1 MSRSSRSGAR
11 SEAPPRSPLA
21 PLSMRRSSSS
31 RPHAEVRPRQH
42 PAPGGYAHPAA
53 AAAASA
59 EHLARSV
66 RPAHV
71 VCTCRP
77 QVFEGVASRSW
88 RMRRRWRTSQWLL
101 RTSDMN
107 DEDGRA
113 KATEGG
119 SDCSKAR
126 AAASPVRW
134 KVRLEL
140 PPTLGCHA
148 RLLHLQPSG
157 KLHPLPARA
166 FGARPASS
174 LPA

>member
-1 MSRSSRSGAR
+1 
-11 SEAPPRSPLA
+11 
-21 PLSMRRSSSS
+21 
-31 RPHAEVRPRQH
+31 
-42 PAPGGYAHPAA
+42 
-53 AAAASA
+53 
-59 EHLARSV
+59 
-66 RPAHV
+66 
-71 VCTCRP
+71 
-77 QVFEGVASRSW
+77 
-88 RMRRRWRTSQWLL
+88 MRRRWRTSQWLL
-101 RTSDMN
+101 RTYDMN

-113 KATEGG
+113 KATEGS

>member
-1 MSRSSRSGAR
+1 MSD
-11 SEAPPRSPLA
+11 EE
-21 PLSMRRSSSS
+21 RRST
-31 RPHAEVRPRQH
+31 V
-42 PAPGGYAHPAA
+42 
-53 AAAASA
+53 
-59 EHLARSV
+59 
-66 RPAHV
+66 
-71 VCTCRP
+71 
-77 QVFEGVASRSW
+77 
-88 RMRRRWRTSQWLL
+88 
-101 RTSDMN
+101 
-107 DEDGRA
+107 
-113 KATEGG
+113 TEGS
-119 SDCSKAR
+119 SDCSNAR